1 MALIGL
7 FLLSFRHEGYCDE
20 ETGRDGR
27 EERCESSLAL
37 SLYSY
42 GVLCFGV
49 LRVCVCVVLPSASR
63 VLTVSSFLLSSSRP
77 SPTLFPCLLRT
88 SSPLLPTMKLGSL
101 MTLNGT
107 VYLRDFNPF
116 VELKVS
122 ADITIDGQPG
132 KIRCRGALAVS
143 NKGINGDSGGGGSV
157 WKFTVSESDPYTFRI
172 GVTHQGIHI
181 TQAVA
186 ELTLDPARNAINGS
200 FGGVAVLDT
209 VELALKMDIDEEEE
223 ADGSF
228 VGKGIRLELDV
239 SNDGTCLLV

>member
-1 MALIGL
+1 
-7 FLLSFRHEGYCDE
+7 
-20 ETGRDGR
+20 
-27 EERCESSLAL
+27 
-37 SLYSY
+37 
-42 GVLCFGV
+42 
-49 LRVCVCVVLPSASR
+49 
-63 VLTVSSFLLSSSRP
+63 
-77 SPTLFPCLLRT
+77 
-88 SSPLLPTMKLGSL
+88 MKLGSL

-143 NKGINGDSGGGGSV
+143 NKGINGDGGGGGGSV

-228 VGKGIRLELDV
+228 VGKGLRLELDV
-239 SNDGTCLLV
+239 SNDGTCLLVYLYMFIGLIRRWRVSKSSGSIVIHLQSLQYSHTRVCVPLL

>member
-1 MALIGL
+1 
-7 FLLSFRHEGYCDE
+7 
-20 ETGRDGR
+20 
-27 EERCESSLAL
+27 
-37 SLYSY
+37 
-42 GVLCFGV
+42 
-49 LRVCVCVVLPSASR
+49 
-63 VLTVSSFLLSSSRP
+63 
-77 SPTLFPCLLRT
+77 
-88 SSPLLPTMKLGSL
+88 

-132 KIRCRGALAVS
+132 KIRCRGSLAVS
-143 NKGINGDSGGGGSV
+143 DKGIKGISGASSGGGGGGGGAV

-172 GVTHQGIHI
+172 GVTNQGIHI

-209 VELALKMDIDEEEE
+209 VELALKLDIDEEEE

-228 VGKGIRLELDV
+228 VGKGMRLELDV
-239 SNDGTCLLV
+239 SNDGTFLMV

>member
-1 MALIGL
+1 M
-7 FLLSFRHEGYCDE
+7 
-20 ETGRDGR
+20 
-27 EERCESSLAL
+27 
-37 SLYSY
+37 
-42 GVLCFGV
+42 
-49 LRVCVCVVLPSASR
+49 
-63 VLTVSSFLLSSSRP
+63 
-77 SPTLFPCLLRT
+77 
-88 SSPLLPTMKLGSL
+88 
-101 MTLNGT
+101 
-107 VYLRDFNPF
+107 
-116 VELKVS
+116 
-122 ADITIDGQPG
+122 
-132 KIRCRGALAVS
+132 
-143 NKGINGDSGGGGSV
+143 

-239 SNDGTCLLV
+239 SNDGTCLLVYLYMFIGLIRRRRVSKSSGSIVIPSSESSVLAHSCVCSSIINIINPVFLPNIRLLLIVPCSSSPSILPLIFVPCSSSPSILPLLFSSSVYPLHS

>member
-1 MALIGL
+1 
-7 FLLSFRHEGYCDE
+7 
-20 ETGRDGR
+20 
-27 EERCESSLAL
+27 
-37 SLYSY
+37 
-42 GVLCFGV
+42 
-49 LRVCVCVVLPSASR
+49 
-63 VLTVSSFLLSSSRP
+63 
-77 SPTLFPCLLRT
+77 
-88 SSPLLPTMKLGSL
+88 

-239 SNDGTCLLV
+239 SNDGTCFLVYLYMFIGLIRRRRVSKSSGSIVIPSSESSVLAHSCVCSSIINIINPVFLPNIRLLLIVPCSSSPSILPLLFSSSVYPLHS